1 MLGFA
6 NAGAIRDACARSMNI
21 PPDHTLATDRCILRA
36 PSEADLP
43 HVFSATRAA
52 GFNDGLTFSGEETM
66 DDLRR
71 MLARN
76 LQGWRMGRAF
86 VFTIER
92 RDTGGFVGRVVL
104 RPAGGDGL
112 WALAFW
118 THPDEQG
125 RGYMTEAARAAIAF
139 GFDTLGAQEIE
150 ACHVVSNA
158 ASRRVL
164 DKLDFKEDCHLEKG
178 LLKDGAWLPG
188 VRMVIARGS

>member
-1 MLGFA
+1 MMITTDH
-6 NAGAIRDACARSMNI
+6 AI
-21 PPDHTLATDRCILRA
+21 TTERCVLRA

-43 HVFSATRAA
+43 HVFSATRVP
-52 GFNDGLTFSGEETM
+52 GFNDGLTFRGDETM

-71 MLARN
+71 MLQRN

-104 RPAGGDGL
+104 RPAETPGR

-125 RGYMTEAARAAIAF
+125 RGYMTEAARAALVF
-139 GFDTLGAQEIE
+139 GFDALGAREIE
-150 ACHVVSNA
+150 ASHVVSNA

-164 DKLDFKEDCHLEKG
+164 DKLGFREEARLEEG

-188 VRMVIARGS
+188 VRMVAGREDLSGPASSQAGSP